1 MVTEVVHARE
11 APAKTRRE
19 AALVEVAILPKAL
32 SSIALYMAA
41 VWHGVGVVKAT
52 GAAEVELARRAKA

>member
-1 MVTEVVHARE
+1 MATEVVHARE
-11 APAKTRRE
+11 APAKTRR
-19 AALVEVAILPKAL
+19 AAELVEVAILPVKAL
-32 SSIALYMAA
+32 FIADYMAA